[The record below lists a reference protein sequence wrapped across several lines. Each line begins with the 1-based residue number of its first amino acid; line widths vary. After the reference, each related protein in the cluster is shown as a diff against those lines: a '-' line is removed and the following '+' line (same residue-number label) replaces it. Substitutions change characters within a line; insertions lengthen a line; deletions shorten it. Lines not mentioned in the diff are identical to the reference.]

1 MHTEANLEA
10 GKESV
15 PVEVQ
20 LFPVSLLIQKP
31 PEAEVEYNMEG
42 LLGWNFSWVLLPI
55 PLI

>member
-1 MHTEANLEA
+1 MQTEANLEA